1 MIGNIAVEEP
11 RRIVP
16 GPKGIH
22 DFSIPL
28 SKNACFTE
36 QGVRQ
41 WASRAYSGG
50 NLPVPEGGKAKYD
63 PRQQLLN
70 EQSEQRENEFLGRY
84 LTVSEDARNLLQQK
98 FAMKGALREM
108 ENYQQ
113 LIHSGLTDEEANSV
127 IRQKLVDKVASGAG
141 NARADYHQKQKDVIA
156 ELAIR
161 RNVRVGLPQSM
172 ATFAGVRT
180 PEMNYSASEVAGIKR
195 LLKHKIEKLD
205 NQRKAES
212 MTGQNFNMLPKI
224 NTLGTGWTANVPS
237 ANASV
242 GILPAYDNNVFRQI
256 TQDPH
261 TRIEKGVV
269 ARTREQ
275 LFPELAG
282 QFERNTQ
289 ISEELAEGARAVRA
303 EETRAEQLARVA
315 SGSSSGGGNS
325 SSSVS
330 PALSGGERPAGS
342 NSASGGGG
350 GGGGKKRGP
359 IPTVSI
365 PASVYEND
373 PEEFYE
379 QLSALIGSKHKK
391 DRSKTLQ
398 RQASVLGI
406 NTRDPSDP
414 TGQAHLKYDEI
425 YAKIKA
431 RYPSA

>member
-1 MIGNIAVEEP
+1 
-11 RRIVP
+11 
-16 GPKGIH
+16 
-22 DFSIPL
+22 
-28 SKNACFTE
+28 
-36 QGVRQ
+36 
-41 WASRAYSGG
+41 
-50 NLPVPEGGKAKYD
+50 
-63 PRQQLLN
+63 
-70 EQSEQRENEFLGRY
+70 
-84 LTVSEDARNLLQQK
+84 
-98 FAMKGALREM
+98 
-108 ENYQQ
+108 
-113 LIHSGLTDEEANSV
+113 
-127 IRQKLVDKVASGAG
+127 
-141 NARADYHQKQKDVIA
+141 
-156 ELAIR
+156 
-161 RNVRVGLPQSM
+161 
-172 ATFAGVRT
+172 
-180 PEMNYSASEVAGIKR
+180 MNYSASEVAGIKR

-282 QFERNTQ
+282 QFERNKQ
-289 ISEELAEGARAVRA
+289 ISEELAEGARAIRA

-350 GGGGKKRGP
+350 VRGANQRSGP
-359 IPTVSI
+359 NLTRSQPPGSF
-365 PASVYEND
+365 NL
-373 PEEFYE
+373 EEFRFE
-379 QLSALIGSKHKK
+379 LASANPLAHANII
-391 DRSKTLQ
+391 Q
-398 RQASVLGI
+398 RQAKALGI
-406 NTRDPSDP
+406 NIDDPAYRGPRGISSKK
-414 TGQAHLKYDEI
+414 LLDEMERQ
-425 YAKIKA
+425 YEE
-431 RYPSA
+431 